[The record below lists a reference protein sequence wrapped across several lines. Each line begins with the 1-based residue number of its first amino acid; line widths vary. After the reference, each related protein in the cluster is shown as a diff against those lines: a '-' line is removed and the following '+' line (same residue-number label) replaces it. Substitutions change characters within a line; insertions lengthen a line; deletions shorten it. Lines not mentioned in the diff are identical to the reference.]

1 MSIGNPPI
9 PMNGRRSHGLEED
22 DWRHLAMAYDTW
34 NEHVA
39 SCEDIDQDLLEFVK
53 DVFDSCGLWDDIK
66 NEPNITQYRT
76 MFYNLC

>member
-1 MSIGNPPI
+1 
-9 PMNGRRSHGLEED
+9 
-22 DWRHLAMAYDTW
+22 MAYDTW

-39 SCEDIDQDLLEFVK
+39 SCEEIDPDLLEFVK
-53 DVFDSCGLWDDIK
+53 DVFDSYGLWDDIK